1 MLFKNKY
8 YKEINPLKYG
18 VIIEKEGGNL
28 YSEKSKFQKV
38 EIFKSTGLGNVL
50 TLDGLMMTSVED
62 EFFYHEMI
70 AHIPLNSHKNPK
82 NVLVIGGGDGGTV
95 REVLKHSSVENVDLC
110 EIDSLVIEASKKFLP
125 TISSKLDD
133 SRVKI
138 YVEDAIKFIKDKKN
152 CYDVV
157 LIDSTDPMGPGVGL
171 FTEEFYNNVKESLRE
186 GGIVTPQSES
196 PFANKN
202 EMRNMYILLHKV
214 FNTVMPYCGP
224 IPTYPGG
231 YWSFA
236 FCSNDENNQIKDI
249 NRAKEI
255 EKISKLYNTD
265 LHYGVF
271 MVPNFVRK
279 LAENE

>member
-133 SRVKI
+133 SI
-138 YVEDAIKFIKDKKN
+138 Y
-152 CYDVV
+152 
-157 LIDSTDPMGPGVGL
+157 
-171 FTEEFYNNVKESLRE
+171 
-186 GGIVTPQSES
+186 
-196 PFANKN
+196 
-202 EMRNMYILLHKV
+202 
-214 FNTVMPYCGP
+214 
-224 IPTYPGG
+224 
-231 YWSFA
+231 
-236 FCSNDENNQIKDI
+236 
-249 NRAKEI
+249 
-255 EKISKLYNTD
+255 
-265 LHYGVF
+265 
-271 MVPNFVRK
+271 
-279 LAENE
+279 